1 MWPTRP
7 AVHIF
12 QPRMQIT
19 HDQLDEL
26 IGVTEDTV
34 EYFCDQNQLSGELAW
49 TCIEALAEAKLA
61 ELAGRC
67 VAD

>member
-1 MWPTRP
+1 
-7 AVHIF
+7 
-12 QPRMQIT
+12 MQIT